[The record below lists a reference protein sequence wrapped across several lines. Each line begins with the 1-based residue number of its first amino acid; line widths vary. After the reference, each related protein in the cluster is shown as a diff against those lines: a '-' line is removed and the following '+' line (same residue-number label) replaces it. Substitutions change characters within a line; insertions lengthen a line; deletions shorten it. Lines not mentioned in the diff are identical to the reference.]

1 MSPPDQPKGEL
12 RADQSEGMPAK
23 VGVLEVVLAEPRGF
37 CAGVDRAIEIVER
50 ALKRFGAPIY
60 VRHEIVHNTY
70 VVNDLKA
77 KGAVFIEDLAQVP
90 PGATLVFSAHGVSQA
105 VRTEANAR
113 GFQIFD
119 ATCPLVTKVH
129 VEVAKLAREGYE
141 FIMIGH
147 KGHPEVEGT
156 MGQLSEGIFLVEEV
170 DDVVRVK
177 PRGHRLAVVTQTTL
191 SVDDAA
197 AILAAVK
204 RHFPHV
210 REPKQQDICYATQNR
225 QDAVKL
231 MAATVDVVVV
241 VGSPTSSNSNRLRE
255 LAQRLGTPAYMVDAA
270 DDLQADWFDGRVC
283 VGLTAGASAPDIL
296 VQQVIARLRELGA
309 VSVRQLPGVRETVHF
324 PLPMGLGDRSM
335 REFAA
340 TRS

>member
-1 MSPPDQPKGEL
+1 MNAGIEDI
-12 RADQSEGMPAK
+12 
-23 VGVLEVVLAEPRGF
+23 VLAEPRGF

-50 ALKRFGAPIY
+50 ALTKFGAPIY

-77 KGAVFIEDLAQVP
+77 KGAIFIEDLADVP

-105 VRTEANAR
+105 VRAEAAER
-113 GFQIFD
+113 GFSVFD

-129 VEVAKLAREGYE
+129 VEVAKLHKLGYD

-156 MGQLSEGIFLVEEV
+156 MGQLTEGIYLVEGV
-170 DDVVRVK
+170 GDVERVQVAQTAK
-177 PRGHRLAVVTQTTL
+177 LAVVTQTTL

-197 AILAAVK
+197 EILAAVK
-204 RHFPHV
+204 RRFPSV
-210 REPKQQDICYATQNR
+210 QEPKQQDICYATQNR
-225 QDAVKL
+225 QDAVKVL
-231 MAATVDVVVV
+231 APKVDIVIV

-255 LAQRLGTPAYMVDAA
+255 LAQRLGTEAYMVDAP
-270 DDLQADWFDGRVC
+270 DDLRPEWFEGKSS

-296 VQQVIARLRELGA
+296 VQQVIARLRALGA
-309 VSVRQLPGVRETVHF
+309 VTLRSIPGVEETINF
-324 PLPMGLGDRSM
+324 PLPMGLGDKSM
-335 REFAA
+335 A
-340 TRS
+340 TLVPRKP

>member
-1 MSPPDQPKGEL
+1 MNSLLNEI
-12 RADQSEGMPAK
+12 
-23 VGVLEVVLAEPRGF
+23 VLAEPRGF

-50 ALKRFGAPIY
+50 ALTKFGAPIY

-70 VVNDLKA
+70 VVNDLKE
-77 KGAVFIEDLAQVP
+77 KGAIFIEDLADVP

-105 VRTEANAR
+105 VRQEAQAR
-113 GFQIFD
+113 GFSIFD

-129 VEVAKLAREGYE
+129 VEVAKLHKDGYE

-156 MGQLSEGIFLVEEV
+156 MGQLSDGIHLVE
-170 DDVVRVK
+170 DVADVARVQLGQSEK
-177 PRGHRLAVVTQTTL
+177 LAVVTQTTL

-197 AILAAVK
+197 EILTAVK
-204 RHFPHV
+204 RRFPMV

-225 QDAVKL
+225 QDAIKVL
-231 MAATVDVVVV
+231 APTVDILIV

-255 LAQRLGTPAYMVDAA
+255 LAERLGTDAYMVDSPE
-270 DDLQADWFDGRVC
+270 DLKLEWFDGKSK

-296 VQQVIARLRELGA
+296 VQQVIERLRALGA
-309 VSVRQLPGVRETVHF
+309 VSVRSIPGVEETIQF
-324 PLPMGLGDRSM
+324 PLPMGLGDKSM
-335 REFAA
+335 AA
-340 TRS
+340 LKG

>member
-1 MSPPDQPKGEL
+1 MTTE
-12 RADQSEGMPAK
+12 SEII
-23 VGVLEVVLAEPRGF
+23 LAEPRGF

-50 ALKRFGAPIY
+50 ALAKYGRPIY

-77 KGAVFIEDLAQVP
+77 KGAIFIEELSDVP
-90 PGATLVFSAHGVSQA
+90 PGATLVFSAHGVSKA
-105 VRTEANAR
+105 VQQEAERR

-129 VEVAKLAREGYE
+129 VEMAKLHKEGYE

-156 MGQLSEGIFLVEEV
+156 MGQLDSGIHLVEDEA
-170 DDVVRVK
+170 DVLRVQPAQTSK
-177 PRGHRLAVVTQTTL
+177 LAVVTQTTL

-197 AILAAVK
+197 SIMAAVK
-204 RHFPHV
+204 AKFPQV

-225 QDAVKL
+225 QDAVKIL
-231 MAATVDVVVV
+231 SPQVDVVIV

-255 LAQRLGTPAYMVDAA
+255 VAKKLGTDASMVDSAA
-270 DDLQADWFDGRVC
+270 ELQPEWFEGKSR
-283 VGLTAGASAPDIL
+283 VGLTAGASAPEIL
-296 VQQVIARLRELGA
+296 VQQVIERIKALGA
-309 VSVRQLPGVRETVHF
+309 VAVRKMDGIEETIKF
-324 PLPMGLGDRSM
+324 PLPKGLKLD
-335 REFAA
+335 A
-340 TRS
+340 